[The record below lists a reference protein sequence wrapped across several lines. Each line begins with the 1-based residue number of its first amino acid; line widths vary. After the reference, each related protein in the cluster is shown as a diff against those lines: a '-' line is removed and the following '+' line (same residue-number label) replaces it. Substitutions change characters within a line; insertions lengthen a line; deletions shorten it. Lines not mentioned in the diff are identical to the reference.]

1 MGEQRRILC
10 WTRMSYYMTIST
22 SRTFRKMISIMLKI
36 SFFMFLIFP
45 HLLMVVCRK
54 ITEKASKRAFGK
66 QMIINSL

>member
-1 MGEQRRILC
+1 MGAKKNFVLDTNVILH
-10 WTRMSYYMTIST
+10 TISA